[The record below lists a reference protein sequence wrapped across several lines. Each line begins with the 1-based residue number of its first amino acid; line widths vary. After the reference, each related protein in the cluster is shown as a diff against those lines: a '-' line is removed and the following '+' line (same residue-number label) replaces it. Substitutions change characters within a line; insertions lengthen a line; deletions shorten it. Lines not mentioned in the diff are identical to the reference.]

1 MKDKIG
7 EIAGNIW
14 QTLGKNGEIN
24 VSDLPRMLNQ
34 KSDVVYQGL
43 GWLAREDKISYL
55 TKGAKTYVGLTAQEK
70 EIFKN
75 SLLTC

>member
-1 MKDKIG
+1 MKEKIG

-24 VSDLPRMLNQ
+24 VVDLPRMLNQ

-55 TKGAKTYVGLTAQEK
+55 TKGAKTYVGLTDQEN